1 MTIKRQLELEISEMS
16 SVINHFEKNNDV
28 VINRWVNQFGYTFEM
43 IVVEFNSLISQYN
56 KKYGKKFGT
65 KKQK

>member
-1 MTIKRQLELEISEMS
+1 MTIKKQLELEIMEMS

-65 KKQK
+65 KKLK